1 MKTMTRA
8 TLEPPP
14 APARTPEATGAIPHV
29 RVRAPFSRAP
39 RHGRGG
45 QVSRRGV
52 ALSAGVHLLL
62 ALAVWMA
69 PVRRPAQT
77 GDAPGTGAPSDAV
90 SYVDIGAWPGDE
102 GGAGGAPAPA
112 APQAAT
118 AAEQVAAPVRAD
130 TASVAAPDLRS
141 FPQRAP
147 TGIPARAAPRAGGA
161 PAGAARGAGVPGA
174 GAAPGTGTGTAP
186 GTGTGGRGRSGAA
199 GGRLG
204 TELGDGR
211 LVVTPGAAPETPMS
225 DNDRVRARIARTLGV
240 YNDSIADEAR
250 RRHRAENWTIKDR
263 QGREWGLGKCGAP
276 VIAGRRIPTCTTPPI
291 GRNRESELHD
301 AEVRRQR
308 GEIDRQEDTQ
318 DLDRNMRERTR
329 ATRERM
335 DREREQRRREGAPG
349 NP

>member
-1 MKTMTRA
+1 METMTRA

-14 APARTPEATGAIPHV
+14 AHARTPEATGVVPHV
-29 RVRAPFSRAP
+29 PVRAPFTRKP
-39 RHGRGG
+39 RHERGTH
-45 QVSRRGV
+45 VSRRGV
-52 ALSAGVHLLL
+52 ALSLGAHLVL
-62 ALAVWMA
+62 ALVVWMA
-69 PVRRPAQT
+69 PVRRTVQP
-77 GDAPGTGAPSDAV
+77 GDSPQVGAPSDAV
-90 SYVDIGAWPGDE
+90 SYVDIGAWPGDD
-102 GGAGGAPAPA
+102 GGAGGQPAPA
-112 APQAAT
+112 APHTAAT
-118 AAEQVAAPVRAD
+118 AEQVAAPVQAD
-130 TASVAAPDLRS
+130 TASVAAPELRS

-147 TGIPARAAPRAGGA
+147 SGIPARAAPRAGGA
-161 PAGAARGAGVPGA
+161 PVGAAQGTGAAPGA
-174 GAAPGTGTGTAP
+174 GAPGA

-211 LVVTPGAAPETPMS
+211 LVVKPEAARETPMS
-225 DNDRVRARIARTLGV
+225 DNDRVRARIARSLGA

-263 QGREWGLGKCGAP
+263 QGREWGIGKCGAP
-276 VIAGRRIPTCTTPPI
+276 VIAGRRIPTCTTPPV
-291 GRNRESELHD
+291 GRSRESELHD
-301 AEVRRQR
+301 AESRRQR

-335 DREREQRRREGAPG
+335 DREREQRRRAGAPG

>member
-1 MKTMTRA
+1 MTRA

-14 APARTPEATGAIPHV
+14 AQARTPEATGAAPHV
-29 RVRAPFSRAP
+29 PVRAPFTRAP
-39 RHGRGG
+39 RHERGG
-45 QVSRRGV
+45 QISRRGV
-52 ALSAGVHLLL
+52 ALSLGAHLLL
-62 ALAVWMA
+62 ALVVWVA
-69 PVRRPAQT
+69 PVRRPVQP
-77 GDAPGTGAPSDAV
+77 GDAPQVGAPSDAV

-102 GGAGGAPAPA
+102 GGAGGEPAPA
-112 APQAAT
+112 APQTAT
-118 AAEQVAAPVRAD
+118 TGEQVAAPVQAD
-130 TASVAAPDLRS
+130 TASVAAPELRS

-161 PAGAARGAGVPGA
+161 PAGAV
-174 GAAPGTGTGTAP
+174 PGTGVGPGTGAP
-186 GTGTGGRGRSGAA
+186 GAGTGTGGRGRSGAA

-211 LVVTPGAAPETPMS
+211 LVVRPEAARETPMS
-225 DNDRVRARIARTLGV
+225 DNDRVRARIARSLGA
-240 YNDSIADEAR
+240 YNDSVADEAR

-263 QGREWGLGKCGAP
+263 QGREWGIGKCGAP
-276 VIAGRRIPTCTTPPI
+276 VIAGRRIPTCTTPPV
-291 GRNRESELHD
+291 GRSRESELHD
-301 AEVRRQR
+301 AETRRQR

-335 DREREQRRREGAPG
+335 DREREQRRRERAPG